1 MTGTALR
8 TPTPPPEPGSNDE
21 AIYAVYPPAVFDG
34 REATPYVFVTS
45 SPAAGDTQV
54 LPCTP
59 EGYVL
64 NLLLL
69 GHVVALDHAAALR
82 VAGYELEEVTPRVVA

>member
-1 MTGTALR
+1 MTGTAIR
-8 TPTPPPEPGSNDE
+8 TPYPTPEPGINDE
-21 AIYAVYPPAVFDG
+21 AIYAVYPPAQFGD
-34 REATPYVFVTS
+34 REVTPYVFVTAC
-45 SPAAGDTQV
+45 PLAGDTQV

-69 GHVVALDHAAALR
+69 GHVTCLDHAAALR
-82 VAGYELEEVTPRVVA
+82 AAGYELEEDSRVSA